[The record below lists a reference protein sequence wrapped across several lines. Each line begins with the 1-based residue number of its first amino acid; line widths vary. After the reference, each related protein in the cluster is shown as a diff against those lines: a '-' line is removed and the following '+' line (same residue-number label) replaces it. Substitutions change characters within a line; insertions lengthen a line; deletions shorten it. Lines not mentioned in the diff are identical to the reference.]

1 MAWTENRLDRL
12 TRLFVLNIWIQLEGP
27 QVMALSSIE
36 LCSSALVKLGAESIS
51 SFDDGTAEARVAS
64 RLYPLLRDALLSTHP
79 WSFATRQTEL
89 TRLTD
94 GPTTT
99 FEYAYQLPNDFLK
112 ALSAGN
118 GGRGR
123 GLVFQLANRQLLTDA
138 ESVALT
144 YVFRPSEGDFPS
156 YFNAALV
163 ARLAAEFCLPLT
175 ENSSRAE
182 RLSRLAE
189 AELKVAKLV
198 DSQQDTPPRVEDFTL
213 IRARSE

>member
-1 MAWTENRLDRL
+1 
-12 TRLFVLNIWIQLEGP
+12 
-27 QVMALSSIE
+27 MALSSIE

-51 SFDDGTAEARVAS
+51 SFDDGSAEARVAS

-89 TRLTD
+89 ARLTD
-94 GPTTT
+94 APTTT
-99 FEYAYQLPNDFLK
+99 FEYAYHLPNDFLK

-123 GLVFQLANRQLLTDA
+123 GLVYQLVNRQLHTDA
-138 ESVALT
+138 ESVVLT
-144 YVFRPSEGDFPS
+144 YVFRPSEGDFPA